1 MTAYPVGIDLGTT
14 HSAVAWIDAT
24 GRTAMVP
31 NADGNILTPSVVLFD
46 DAGIV
51 VGREALRA
59 VPVAAGRI
67 ARWVKRDMGSPSY
80 SQPIGGHYMPPEAIQ
95 ACILSQLRADVER
108 GIGKSYHAVITV
120 PAFFDEPRR
129 RATAEAAAMAGLPIL
144 DIVNEPTAAVLAFG
158 EQLGY
163 LKSADLAAKPL
174 RLLVY
179 DLGGGTFDVTVAELR
194 PGHVRA
200 LATDGD
206 SMLGGYDWDRRL
218 VDYAAEDFQRKF
230 GDDPRQDPT
239 SLHQLLI
246 SAEQAKLALS
256 ARGKASIRVVHGGR
270 AHDAQISRLL
280 FEERT
285 ADLLYRTSVT
295 TRQVLT
301 AAGLSVKEV
310 DRVLLVG
317 GSTRMPMVRK
327 MLADLFGKEPHGEV
341 NPDEAVARGAAL
353 YASHLLSQRQP
364 ADSPVTPLAGSGNV
378 QPAAPVSTVSPPTAE
393 VVSRMPPGMARPKQ
407 TSPAPVTSPST
418 VTPAASPTLSGTA
431 PQLKVVNVSAHSL
444 GIEGYNVKLDR
455 RSNTILIPRNSALPV
470 RVARKFMTRK
480 IGQRSIVV
488 QVLEGESSQP
498 EACSR
503 VGRMVIRNLPPGLA
517 AGTPVKVT
525 YEYGANGRLSVKA
538 DVSGVDRSMR
548 LEFER
553 TGERTAEQIA
563 AWRQVLANE
572 GGFSRLEPVIRAD
585 QEAQRAKTGL
595 TADEIASI
603 LEAEVVP

>member
-108 GIGKSYHAVITV
+108 GIGQSYHAVITV

-230 GDDPRQDPT
+230 GDDPRQEPT

-246 SAEQAKLALS
+246 AAEQAKLALS
-256 ARGKASIRVVHGGR
+256 ARGKASIRVIHGGR
-270 AHDAQISRLL
+270 SHDAQISRLL

-301 AAGLSVKEV
+301 AASLTVKDV

-353 YASHLLSQRQP
+353 YASHLLSQQQP
-364 ADSPVTPLAGSGNV
+364 TSGTATPLAGSGNV
-378 QPAAPVSTVSPPTAE
+378 QPASTAAATTTPPTAE
-393 VVSRMPPGMARPKQ
+393 LVSRMPPGKAPAKPAA
-407 TSPAPVTSPST
+407 TSPAP
-418 VTPAASPTLSGTA
+418 AAARAAAAISGTA
-431 PQLKVVNVSAHSL
+431 PQLKVTNVSAHSL

-455 RSNTILIPRNSALPV
+455 RSNTILIPRNSPLPV
-470 RVARKFMTRK
+470 RISRKFMTRK
-480 IGQRSIVV
+480 IGQKSIVV

-503 VGRMVIRNLPPGLA
+503 VGRMVIRNLPAGLA
-517 AGTPVKVT
+517 AGTPVRVT

-553 TGERTAEQIA
+553 AGERTAEQIA

-595 TADEIASI
+595 TSDEIATI
-603 LEAEVVP
+603 LDAEVSN

>member
-24 GRTAMVP
+24 GRTAMIP

-59 VPVAAGRI
+59 VAASAGRV

-95 ACILSQLRADVER
+95 ACILSQLRADIER
-108 GIGKSYHAVITV
+108 GLGKAYHAVITV

-163 LKSADLAAKPL
+163 LNDPNLAAEPMK
-174 RLLVY
+174 LLVY

-194 PGHVRA
+194 PGQVRA

-218 VDYAAEDFQRKF
+218 VDLAAEEFQKKF
-230 GDDPRQDPT
+230 GADPRQETT
-239 SLHQLLI
+239 SLHQLHI
-246 SAEQAKLALS
+246 EAEQAKLALS
-256 ARGKASIRVVHGGR
+256 ARTKATIRVVQAGNVLEV
-270 AHDAQISRLL
+270 QVSRLA

-295 TRQVLT
+295 TRQVLA
-301 AAGLSVKEV
+301 AAGLAFKNIS
-310 DRVLLVG
+310 RVLLVG

-327 MLADLFGKEPHGEV
+327 MLADLAGKEPHGEV

-353 YASHLLSQRQP
+353 YASHLFAKSQP
-364 ADSPVTPLAGSGNV
+364 APSGRL
-378 QPAAPVSTVSPPTAE
+378 PPTATL
-393 VVSRMPPGMARPKQ
+393 VARPPTQ
-407 TSPAPVTSPST
+407 VQVT
-418 VTPAASPTLSGTA
+418 
-431 PQLKVVNVSAHSL
+431 NVSAHSL

-455 RSNTILIPRNSALPV
+455 RANTILIPRNSPLPV
-470 RVARKFMTRK
+470 NVTRRFITRK
-480 IGQRSIVV
+480 IGQKSIVV
-488 QVLEGESSQP
+488 QVLEGESSRP
-498 EACSR
+498 EECTR

-538 DVSGVDRSMR
+538 DVSAAGRSMK

-553 TGERTAEQIA
+553 TGERTAQQIA
-563 AWRQVLANE
+563 AWRQVLSTD
-572 GGFSRLEPVIRAD
+572 GSFSRLEPMIRAD
-585 QEAQRAKTGL
+585 QEAQRAKSGISS
-595 TADEIASI
+595 D
-603 LEAEVVP
+603 EVVALLDGEEPAAKK

>member
-24 GRTAMVP
+24 GRTAMIP

-59 VPVAAGRI
+59 VAVSPSRV

-108 GIGKSYHAVITV
+108 GLGKAYHAVITV

-163 LKSADLAAKPL
+163 LTAPNLTAQPL
-174 RLLVY
+174 KLLVY

-194 PGHVRA
+194 PGQVRA

-218 VDYAAEDFQRKF
+218 VDLAAEEFQKQH
-230 GDDPRQDPT
+230 GSDPRLDPT
-239 SLHQLLI
+239 SLHQLLVV
-246 SAEQAKLALS
+246 AEQAKLALS
-256 ARGKASIRVVHGGR
+256 ARGKAVVRVVHAGR
-270 AHDAQISRLL
+270 VLEVQVNRQQ

-295 TRQVLT
+295 TRQVLS
-301 AAGLSVKEV
+301 AAGLTFK
-310 DRVLLVG
+310 DIQRVLLVG

-327 MLADLFGKEPHGEV
+327 MLADLAGQEPHGEV

-353 YASHLLSQRQP
+353 YASHLLSKSQP
-364 ADSPVTPLAGSGNV
+364 AT
-378 QPAAPVSTVSPPTAE
+378 QPTGRLPPTAAA
-393 VVSRMPPGMARPKQ
+393 SARP
-407 TSPAPVTSPST
+407 
-418 VTPAASPTLSGTA
+418 A
-431 PQLKVVNVSAHSL
+431 PQLQVTNVSAHSL

-455 RSNTILIPRNSALPV
+455 RSNTILIPRNSPLP
-470 RVARKFMTRK
+470 ASISRKFITRK
-480 IGQRSIVV
+480 IGQKSIVV
-488 QVLEGESSQP
+488 QVLEGESSRP
-498 EACSR
+498 DECTR
-503 VGRMVIRNLPPGLA
+503 VGRMVIRKLPPGLA

-538 DVSGVDRSMR
+538 DVSGIDRSMK

-553 TGERTAEQIA
+553 TGERTAQQIA
-563 AWRQVLANE
+563 AWRQVLMSKGN
-572 GGFSRLEPVIRAD
+572 FSRLEPMIRAD
-585 QEAQRAKTGL
+585 QEAQRAKSGISN
-595 TADEIASI
+595 D
-603 LEAEVVP
+603 EVVALLDGENESAVKQ

>member
-14 HSAVAWIDAT
+14 HSAVAWIDAA
-24 GRTAMVP
+24 GRTAMIP

-59 VPVAAGRI
+59 VAASAGRV

-108 GIGKSYHAVITV
+108 ALGKSYHAVITV

-163 LKSADLAAKPL
+163 LTAPNLSAQPMK
-174 RLLVY
+174 LLVY

-194 PGHVRA
+194 PGQVRA

-218 VDYAAEDFQRKF
+218 VDLAAEQFQMQF
-230 GDDPRQDPT
+230 GADPRQDTT
-239 SLHQLLI
+239 SLHQLHVE
-246 SAEQAKLALS
+246 AEQAKLALS
-256 ARGKASIRVVHGGR
+256 ARAKAVIRVVHAGR
-270 AHDAQISRLL
+270 VLEVHVARQQ

-285 ADLLYRTSVT
+285 ADLLYRTSAT
-295 TRQVLT
+295 TRQVLS
-301 AAGLSVKEV
+301 AAGLTFKNI

-327 MLADLFGKEPHGEV
+327 MLADLAGQEPHGEV

-353 YASHLLSQRQP
+353 YASHLLAKS
-364 ADSPVTPLAGSGNV
+364 
-378 QPAAPVSTVSPPTAE
+378 QPAAQPTARLPPTA
-393 VVSRMPPGMARPKQ
+393 
-407 TSPAPVTSPST
+407 PANQRI
-418 VTPAASPTLSGTA
+418 A
-431 PQLKVVNVSAHSL
+431 PQLQVTNVSAHSL
-444 GIEGYNVKLDR
+444 GVEGYNVKRDR
-455 RSNTILIPRNSALPV
+455 RANTILIPRNAALPV
-470 RVARKFMTRK
+470 SVSRKFITRK
-480 IGQRSIVV
+480 IGQKSIVV
-488 QVLEGESSQP
+488 QVLEGESSRP
-498 EACSR
+498 EECTR

-525 YEYGANGRLSVKA
+525 YEYGSNGRLSVKA
-538 DVSGVDRSMR
+538 DVSGIDRSMK

-553 TGERTAEQIA
+553 TGERTAQQIA
-563 AWRQVLANE
+563 AWRQVLATE
-572 GGFSRLEPVIRAD
+572 GSFSRLEPMIRAD
-585 QEAQRAKTGL
+585 QEAQRAKAGISN
-595 TADEIASI
+595 E
-603 LEAEVVP
+603 EVVAILDAPGTS

>member
-24 GRTAMVP
+24 GRTAMIP
-31 NADGNILTPSVVLFD
+31 NSDGSILTPSVVLFD
-46 DAGIV
+46 NAGII

-59 VPVAAGRI
+59 VSASAGRV

-95 ACILSQLRADVER
+95 ACILSQLRADIER
-108 GIGKSYHAVITV
+108 GLGKAYHAVITV

-163 LKSADLAAKPL
+163 LHAPNLAAEPL
-174 RLLVY
+174 KLLVY

-194 PGHVRA
+194 PGQVRA

-218 VDYAAEDFQRKF
+218 VDLAAEEFQKQF
-230 GDDPRQDPT
+230 GADPRQDTT
-239 SLHQLLI
+239 SLHQLHI
-246 SAEQAKLALS
+246 EAEQAKLALS
-256 ARGKASIRVVHGGR
+256 ARTKAVIRVVHAGR
-270 AHDAQISRLL
+270 VLEAQISRQQ

-295 TRQVLT
+295 TRQVLS
-301 AAGLSVKEV
+301 AAGLTFKNIH
-310 DRVLLVG
+310 RVLMVG

-327 MLADLFGKEPHGEV
+327 MLADLAGQEPHGEV

-353 YASHLLSQRQP
+353 YASHLLTKSQP
-364 ADSPVTPLAGSGNV
+364 AKEPTGRL
-378 QPAAPVSTVSPPTAE
+378 PPTAAANQ
-393 VVSRMPPGMARPKQ
+393 R
-407 TSPAPVTSPST
+407 PVTQVQ
-418 VTPAASPTLSGTA
+418 VT
-431 PQLKVVNVSAHSL
+431 NVSAHSL

-455 RSNTILIPRNSALPV
+455 RGNTILIPRNSPLPV
-470 RVARKFMTRK
+470 SIARKFITRK
-480 IGQRSIVV
+480 IGQKSIVV
-488 QVLEGESSQP
+488 QVLEGESSRP
-498 EACSR
+498 EECTR

-538 DVSGVDRSMR
+538 DVSGINRSMK

-553 TGERTAEQIA
+553 TGERTAQQIA
-563 AWRQVLANE
+563 AWRQVLSTD
-572 GGFSRLEPVIRAD
+572 GSFSRLEPMIRAD
-585 QEAQRAKTGL
+585 QEAQRAKSGITS
-595 TADEIASI
+595 D
-603 LEAEVVP
+603 EVVALLDGEDTATPKK

>member
-14 HSAVAWIDAT
+14 HSAAAWIDAA
-24 GRTAMVP
+24 GRTAMIP
-31 NADGNILTPSVVLFD
+31 NSDGNILTPSVVLFD

-59 VPVAAGRI
+59 VAASAGRV

-108 GIGKSYHAVITV
+108 ALGKSYHAVITV

-163 LKSADLAAKPL
+163 LTAPNLAAQPMKL
-174 RLLVY
+174 MVY

-194 PGHVRA
+194 PGQVRA

-218 VDYAAEDFQRKF
+218 VDLAAEQFQKQF
-230 GDDPRQDPT
+230 GADPRQDTT
-239 SLHQLLI
+239 SLHQLHVE
-246 SAEQAKLALS
+246 AEQAKLALS
-256 ARGKASIRVVHGGR
+256 ARAKAVIRVVHSGR
-270 AHDAQISRLL
+270 VLEVHVARQQ

-285 ADLLYRTSVT
+285 ADLLYRTSAT
-295 TRQVLT
+295 TRQVLS
-301 AAGLSVKEV
+301 AAGLTFKDI

-327 MLADLFGKEPHGEV
+327 MLADLAGKEPHGEV

-353 YASHLLSQRQP
+353 YASHLLAKSQP
-364 ADSPVTPLAGSGNV
+364 AIPPTGRL
-378 QPAAPVSTVSPPTAE
+378 PPTAIANQR
-393 VVSRMPPGMARPKQ
+393 V
-407 TSPAPVTSPST
+407 
-418 VTPAASPTLSGTA
+418 A
-431 PQLKVVNVSAHSL
+431 PQLQVTNVSAHSL
-444 GIEGYNVKLDR
+444 GIEGYNVKQDR
-455 RSNTILIPRNSALPV
+455 RGNTILIPRNAALPV
-470 RVARKFMTRK
+470 SVSRKFITRK
-480 IGQRSIVV
+480 IGQKSIVV
-488 QVLEGESSQP
+488 QVLEGESSRP
-498 EACSR
+498 EECTR

-525 YEYGANGRLSVKA
+525 YEYGSNGRLSVKA
-538 DVSGVDRSMR
+538 DVSGIDRSMK

-553 TGERTAEQIA
+553 TGERTAQQIA
-563 AWRQVLANE
+563 SWRQVLATE
-572 GGFSRLEPVIRAD
+572 GRFSRLEPMIRAD
-585 QEAQRAKTGL
+585 QEAQRAKAGISN
-595 TADEIASI
+595 E
-603 LEAEVVP
+603 EVVAILDAPGTS

>member
-14 HSAVAWIDAT
+14 HSAVAWIDAA
-24 GRTAMVP
+24 GRTAMIP
-31 NADGNILTPSVVLFD
+31 NAEGNILTPSVVLFD

-59 VPVAAGRI
+59 IAASPDRV

-80 SQPIGGHYMPPEAIQ
+80 SHPIGGHYMPPEAIQ
-95 ACILSQLRADVER
+95 ACILSQLRADIER
-108 GIGKSYHAVITV
+108 AIGKSYHAVITV

-163 LKSADLAAKPL
+163 LHDPHLAAEPMK
-174 RLLVY
+174 LLVY

-194 PGHVRA
+194 PGQVRA

-218 VDYAAEDFQRKF
+218 VDLAAEEFQRKF
-230 GDDPRQDPT
+230 GSDPRQDRT
-239 SLHQLLI
+239 SLQQLHVE
-246 SAEQAKLALS
+246 AEQAKLALS
-256 ARGKASIRVVHGGR
+256 ARNKAAVRVVHAG
-270 AHDAQISRLL
+270 HVLEMQVSRLA

-295 TRQVLT
+295 TRQVLA
-301 AAGLSVKEV
+301 AAGLAFKNIH
-310 DRVLLVG
+310 RVLLVG

-327 MLADLFGKEPHGEV
+327 MLADLAGQEPHGEV

-353 YASHLLSQRQP
+353 YASHLLTKSQLAPTSQP
-364 ADSPVTPLAGSGNV
+364 SGRL
-378 QPAAPVSTVSPPTAE
+378 PPTA
-393 VVSRMPPGMARPKQ
+393 A
-407 TSPAPVTSPST
+407 
-418 VTPAASPTLSGTA
+418 PAASPPTRIQVT
-431 PQLKVVNVSAHSL
+431 NVSAHSL

-455 RSNTILIPRNSALPV
+455 RANTILIPRNSPLPV
-470 RVARKFMTRK
+470 NVTRKFITRK
-480 IGQRSIVV
+480 IGQKSIVV
-488 QVLEGESSQP
+488 QVLEGESTRP
-498 EACSR
+498 EECTR
-503 VGRMVIRNLPPGLA
+503 VGRMTIRNLPPGLA
-517 AGTPVKVT
+517 AGTPVRVT

-538 DVSGVDRSMR
+538 DVSGIDRSMK

-553 TGERTAEQIA
+553 TGERTAQEIA
-563 AWRQVLANE
+563 AWRQVLSTE
-572 GGFSRLEPVIRAD
+572 GSFSRLEPMIKAD
-585 QEAQRAKTGL
+585 QEAQKAKSGL
-595 TADEIASI
+595 TSDEVLAV
-603 LEAEVVP
+603 LEGEESVSPQQ